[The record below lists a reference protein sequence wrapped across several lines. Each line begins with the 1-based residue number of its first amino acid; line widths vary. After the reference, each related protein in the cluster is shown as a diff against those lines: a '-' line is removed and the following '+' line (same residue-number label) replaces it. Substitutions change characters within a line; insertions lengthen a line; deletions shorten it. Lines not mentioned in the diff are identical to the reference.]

1 MGESAETLRAEFTIR
16 GLHENDVDADP
27 FAQFDQWYQV
37 VVEVGLP
44 EPDAMVLATATIEG
58 VPAARMVLLRGVV
71 DGAFR
76 FFSNRDSA
84 KGADLGT
91 NPRAALLFPW
101 QALSRQVRVTG
112 SVAVLPGPD
121 ADTYFSGRPRGAQI
135 GAWASPQSA
144 VLSGRDALETA
155 AAEVAGRFADGVVPR
170 PPHWGGWA
178 VTAETMEFW
187 QGRPDRLHDR
197 LRYRRQGDRWV
208 IERLAP

>member
-1 MGESAETLRAEFTIR
+1 MGESAETLQAEFMTR
-16 GLHENDVDADP
+16 GLHEIDVDADP

-37 VVEVGLP
+37 VVAVGLP
-44 EPDAMVLATATIEG
+44 EPDAMVLATATIDG
-58 VPAARMVLLRGVV
+58 VPSARMVLLRGVV

-84 KGADLGT
+84 KGADLDS

-112 SVAVLPGPD
+112 TVSVLPD
-121 ADTYFSGRPRGAQI
+121 ADADAYFSGRPRGAQI

-144 VLSGRDALETA
+144 VLSGRQALETA
-155 AAEVAGRFADGVVPR
+155 AAEVAGRFADGAVPR

-178 VTAETMEFW
+178 VTAETIEFW

-197 LRYRRQGDRWV
+197 LRYRRQGHRWV